1 MFHHRNSWMYIII
14 ALVVIGLFSGFA
26 RNPGGVILPLVV
38 FGIIFYLYK
47 FPPRWLMRWVG
58 RPPASSRRH
67 ASKQKSRRPLPVK
80 KSDKKQ
86 PLYRK
91 RRKDVP
97 LKVIDGNKK
106 DWPPRRKS
114 Q

>member
-1 MFHHRNSWMYIII
+1 MFHRGNSWMYIIV
-14 ALVVIGLFSGFA
+14 ALIVIGLFSGFA
-26 RNPGGVILPLVV
+26 RNPGGVILPLAV

-58 RPPASSRRH
+58 QPTASVPRKNRK
-67 ASKQKSRRPLPVK
+67 AVRVKQKDNK
-80 KSDKKQ
+80 HQ
-86 PLYRK
+86 AHRK
-91 RRKDVP
+91 RRKGVQ